1 MQEKLKNL
9 VRPRIGCKVIPIL
22 LSKIEYNLILDN
34 QNDESQN
41 ILETIRARAH
51 DGNKSQ
57 EATISEFG
65 VDKT

>member
-51 DGNKSQ
+51 DGNKSP